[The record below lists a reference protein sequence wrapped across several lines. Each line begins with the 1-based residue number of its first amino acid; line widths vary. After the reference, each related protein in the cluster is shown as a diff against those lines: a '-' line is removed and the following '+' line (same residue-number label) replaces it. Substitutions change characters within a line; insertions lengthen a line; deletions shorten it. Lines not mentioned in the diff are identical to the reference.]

1 MLRTAQGL
9 AAHFLSL
16 CFLMTAPALASELGS
31 TLQKVKELGVFTIG
45 HRETSVPL
53 SYLDGEQKPVGFSI
67 ELCLLVVEKIKARLG
82 LPGLRVSYQ
91 PVTSS
96 TRIPLV
102 ANGTIDIECGS
113 TANNI
118 PRQQQVA
125 FSVTTF
131 APQFRWIALKN
142 SGLTKTEDLK
152 GKPVILTAGSNTNAF
167 VLKLNADKNLGMTIL
182 QGKDHAES
190 FLYVDTGRAAA
201 FMEDDI
207 LLAGLKAGSKNPDAF
222 ILLNDEYLSD
232 PYALMFRKDD
242 KPFKQLVDEAL
253 IEAMKS
259 GLYSKLFAKWF
270 ESPIPP
276 KGINLAFPMSAKLKS
291 LVESPN
297 DRANGQ

>member
-1 MLRTAQGL
+1 MLSAVRVLALPCFALILGL
-9 AAHFLSL
+9 
-16 CFLMTAPALASELGS
+16 TAPVRAQELGP
-31 TLQKVKELGVFTIG
+31 TLQKIKDQGVFTIG

-53 SYLDGEQKPVGFSI
+53 SYLDGEQKPVGFAV
-67 ELCLLVVEKIKARLG
+67 ELCGLVAEKVKTRLG
-82 LPGLRVSYQ
+82 IPNLRVSYL

-113 TANNI
+113 TANMI

-131 APQFRWIALKN
+131 APQFRWIALKS
-142 SGLTKTEDLK
+142 SGLKSTADLK
-152 GKPVILTAGSNTNAF
+152 GKPVILTAGSNTNGF
-167 VLKLNADKNLGMTIL
+167 VLKLNADNELGMKIL

-190 FLYVDTGRAAA
+190 FLYVETGRAAA

-207 LLAGLKAGSKNPDAF
+207 LLAGLKGGSKNPDTF
-222 ILLNDEYLSD
+222 VFLQDEYLSD

-242 KPFKQLVDEAL
+242 GVFKQLVDEAL
-253 IEAMKS
+253 TGAMKS
-259 GLYSKLFAKWF
+259 GLYAKLYTKWF

-276 KGINLAFPMSAKLKS
+276 KGINLAFPMSEKLKG
-291 LVESPN
+291 LVANPN
-297 DRANGQ
+297 DKAIGQ

>member
-1 MLRTAQGL
+1 MLSTIRVL
-9 AAHFLSL
+9 ALP
-16 CFLMTAPALASELGS
+16 CFALFLGS
-31 TLQKVKELGVFTIG
+31 TAPVRAQELGPTLQKIKDQGVFTIG

-53 SYLDGEQKPVGFSI
+53 SYLDGEQKPVGFAL
-67 ELCLLVVEKIKARLG
+67 ELCGLVAEKVKAKLG
-82 LPGLRVSYQ
+82 LPGLRVTYL

-102 ANGTIDIECGS
+102 SNGTIDIECGS
-113 TANNI
+113 TANMI

-131 APQFRWIALKN
+131 APQFRWIALKD
-142 SGLTKTEDLK
+142 SGLKSTADLK
-152 GKPVILTAGSNTNAF
+152 GKPVILTAGSNTNGF
-167 VLKLNADKNLGMTIL
+167 VLKLNADNGLGMKIL

-190 FLYVDTGRAAA
+190 FLYVETGRAAA

-222 ILLNDEYLSD
+222 VFLQDEYLSD

-242 KPFKQLVDEAL
+242 KVFKQLADDAL

-259 GLYSKLFAKWF
+259 GLYAKLYTKWF

-276 KGINLAFPMSAKLKS
+276 KGINLSFPMSEKLKG
-291 LVESPN
+291 LVANPS
-297 DRANGQ
+297 DKANGQ

>member
-1 MLRTAQGL
+1 MPSAARVL
-9 AAHFLSL
+9 ALS
-16 CFLMTAPALASELGS
+16 CFSLIPGFCPPALAQDLGP
-31 TLQKVKELGVFTIG
+31 TLQKIKDQGVFTIG
-45 HRETSVPL
+45 HREASVPL
-53 SYLDGEQKPVGFSI
+53 SYLDGEQKPVGFAV
-67 ELCLLVVEKIKARLG
+67 ELCQLVAEKIKAKLG
-82 LPGLRVSYQ
+82 LPGLRVSYL

-131 APQFRWIALKN
+131 APQFRWIALKRG
-142 SGLTKTEDLK
+142 GLKSANDLK

-167 VLKLNADKNLGMTIL
+167 VLKLNADNALGMTIL

-190 FLYVDTGRAAA
+190 FLYVETGRAAA

-222 ILLNDEYLSD
+222 VFLQDEYLSD

-253 IEAMKS
+253 TEAMKA
-259 GLYSKLFAKWF
+259 GLYAKLYTKWF
-270 ESPIPP
+270 ESSIPP
-276 KGINLAFPMSAKLKS
+276 KGINLAFPMSEKLKA
-291 LVESPN
+291 LVANPN
-297 DRANGQ
+297 DKANGQ

>member
-1 MLRTAQGL
+1 MPSAIRVLVLPCFALCFGL
-9 AAHFLSL
+9 AA
-16 CFLMTAPALASELGS
+16 PARAEDLGP
-31 TLQKVKELGVFTIG
+31 TLQKIKEQGVFTIG
-45 HRETSVPL
+45 HREASVPL
-53 SYLDGEQKPVGFSI
+53 SYLDGEQKPVGFAV
-67 ELCLLVVEKIKARLG
+67 ELCQLVAEKIKAKLG
-82 LPGLRVSYQ
+82 LPGLRVTYL

-131 APQFRWIALKN
+131 APQFRWIALKS
-142 SGLTKTEDLK
+142 SGVKSADDLK
-152 GKPVILTAGSNTNAF
+152 GKPVILTAGSNTNGF
-167 VLKLNADKNLGMTIL
+167 VLKLNADKALGMTIL

-190 FLYVDTGRAAA
+190 FLYVETGRAAA

-207 LLAGLKAGSKNPDAF
+207 LLAGLKAGSKNPNAF
-222 ILLNDEYLSD
+222 VFLQNEYLSD

-242 KPFKQLVDEAL
+242 KVFKQLVDEAL
-253 IEAMKS
+253 TEAMKS
-259 GLYSKLFAKWF
+259 GLYAKLYTKWF

-276 KGINLAFPMSAKLKS
+276 KGINLAFPMSEKLKG
-291 LVESPN
+291 LVANPN
-297 DRANGQ
+297 DKANGQ

>member
-1 MLRTAQGL
+1 MPNVRSSL
-9 AAHFLSL
+9 AAVLLAIFGL
-16 CFLMTAPALASELGS
+16 TAAGNAEELGP
-31 TLQKVKELGVFTIG
+31 TLRKIKDTGVFTIG

-67 ELCLLVVEKIKARLG
+67 ELCQLVAEKVKARLG
-82 LPGLRVSYQ
+82 NPQLRVAYVA
-91 PVTSS
+91 VTSS

-102 ANGTIDIECGS
+102 SNGTIDIECGS

-131 APQFRWIALKN
+131 APQFRWLALKE
-142 SGLTKTEDLK
+142 SGLRTTADLK
-152 GKPVILTAGSNTNAF
+152 GKSVILTSGSNTNGF
-167 VLKLNADKNLGMTIL
+167 VLKLNADQGLQLKIL

-190 FLYVDTGRAAA
+190 FLYVETGRASA

-222 ILLNDEYLSD
+222 VLLEDEYLSE

-242 KPFKQLVDEAL
+242 KPFKELVDEAL
-253 IEAMKS
+253 VAAMKS
-259 GLYSKLFAKWF
+259 GLYAKLYAKWF

-276 KGINLAFPMSAKLKS
+276 KGINLAFPMSEKLKG
-291 LVESPN
+291 LVASPS
-297 DRANGQ
+297 DKANGQL

>member
-1 MLRTAQGL
+1 MPRTAIAL
-9 AAHFLSL
+9 AAL
-16 CFLMTAPALASELGS
+16 CFGLTASAAADELGS

-45 HRETSVPL
+45 HRESSVPL

-67 ELCLLVVEKIKARLG
+67 ELCQLVFEKIKAKLE

-91 PVTSS
+91 PVASS

-131 APQFRWIALKN
+131 APQFRWVALR
-142 SGLTKTEDLK
+142 SGGLKSTDDLK

-167 VLKLNADKNLGMTIL
+167 VQKLNADKELRMTIL

-190 FLYVDTGRAAA
+190 FLYVETGRAAA

-222 ILLNDEYLSD
+222 VFLEDEYLSD

-242 KPFKQLVDEAL
+242 KPFKELVDEAL

-259 GLYSKLFAKWF
+259 GQYAKLYTKWF
-270 ESPIPP
+270 ENTIPP
-276 KGINLAFPMSAKLKS
+276 KGISLAFPMSGKLKS
-291 LVESPN
+291 LIANPN

>member
-1 MLRTAQGL
+1 MLSAARVLALPCFALCLGL
-9 AAHFLSL
+9 
-16 CFLMTAPALASELGS
+16 TAPSAAQDLGP
-31 TLQKVKELGVFTIG
+31 TLQKIKEQGVFTIG

-53 SYLDGEQKPVGFSI
+53 SYLDGEQKPVGFAV
-67 ELCLLVVEKIKARLG
+67 ELCGLVAEKVKARLG
-82 LPGLRVSYQ
+82 LPNLRVSYL

-131 APQFRWIALKN
+131 APQFRWIALKS
-142 SGLTKTEDLK
+142 SGLKSANDLK
-152 GKPVILTAGSNTNAF
+152 GKPVILTSGSNTNGF
-167 VLKLNADKNLGMTIL
+167 VLKLNADNALQMTIL

-190 FLYVDTGRAAA
+190 FLYVETGRAAA

-222 ILLNDEYLSD
+222 VFLEDEYLSD

-253 IEAMKS
+253 TEAMKS
-259 GLYSKLFAKWF
+259 GLYTKLYMKWF

-276 KGINLAFPMSAKLKS
+276 KGINLAFPMSEKLKA
-291 LVESPN
+291 LVANPN
-297 DRANGQ
+297 DKANGQ